1 MVEYKKTVHKISEA
15 GGGVEI
21 AINEFVYCSGKEGK
35 KLYIQSGL
43 HGGETSQWVLYKLH
57 DFLMNNL
64 QCGEVHIVPY
74 ANPLAWMQRTYY
86 STNGKFSFVD
96 GKDFNRCFVDNY
108 NGDINSLVCAK
119 IMELATKNDFVL
131 DLHTSKMS
139 DIFAIFTQKKYMP
152 YIKTLGLKY
161 NQYSDDAS
169 IPSLFG
175 TFNAALDRA
184 GIDNV
189 TIECGGHD
197 EYCENKISQ
206 VFDGIY
212 NLLSGFAMIA
222 EKNAEEKTQFVFEK
236 RNKVYSNCSGLL
248 KLKVDL
254 GHKVKKGEVIADI
267 YPCND
272 LSESFKVISQADGVL
287 LVANPSHIVWQGDVV
302 AEVVPEDSLRAI

>member
-1 MVEYKKTVHKISEA
+1 MVEYKKVVHKVSEA
-15 GGGVEI
+15 GGGIEI
-21 AINEFVYCSGKEGK
+21 AINEFVYSTGKEGK
-35 KLYIQSGL
+35 KIYIQSGL

-86 STNGKFSFVD
+86 ATNGKFSFVD

-108 NGDINSLVCAK
+108 SGDINSLVCAK

-139 DIFAIFTQKKYMP
+139 DVFAIFTQKKYMT

-184 GIDNV
+184 KIDNL

-197 EYCENKISQ
+197 EYCENKICQ
-206 VFDGIY
+206 VFDGIC
-212 NLLSGFAMIA
+212 NLLSGFLMIT
-222 EKNAEEKTQFVFEK
+222 EKNTGEKQQIIFAK
-236 RNKVYSNCSGLL
+236 RNKIYANCSGLM
-248 KLKVDL
+248 KLEVETGK
-254 GHKVKKGEVIADI
+254 KVKKGEVIAKI
-267 YPCND
+267 NLSNN
-272 LSESFKVISQADGVL
+272 LSESLNVLSPIDGIL
-287 LVANPSHIVWQGDVV
+287 LVANPSHIIWQGDVV
-302 AEVVPEDSLRAI
+302 AEIVPLDDL